1 MCAREV
7 DERAP
12 RVRARL
18 HTLLLNTTRKLRT
31 PKHESHYT
39 AHNVQHNAPNQ
50 ENAAHKNG
58 RMCDRRADKPT
69 SSAEKTLRATDGD
82 THNRVNTTSGMFT
95 RDSRHC
101 ARI

>member
-12 RVRARL
+12 RVRAL
-18 HTLLLNTTRKLRT
+18 HTLLLNSTR
-31 PKHESHYT
+31 
-39 AHNVQHNAPNQ
+39 NAPDPQ
-50 ENAAHKNG
+50 AREPLHSAQCSTQRSESRKRGPHHG